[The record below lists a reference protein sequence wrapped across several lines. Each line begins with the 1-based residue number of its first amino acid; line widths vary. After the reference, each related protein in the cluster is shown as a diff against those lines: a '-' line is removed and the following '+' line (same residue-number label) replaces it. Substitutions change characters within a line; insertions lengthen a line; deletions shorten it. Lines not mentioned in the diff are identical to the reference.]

1 MVALV
6 LLKIKIGHTQ
16 ISVLKIGIPMSK
28 TTPVSTPDIYYIYT
42 LYIYIILC
50 FIYIYI
56 RIFPARG
63 QGIIPPLAKNLLI
76 HPAPGTISSPNKGQF
91 PHFEWSNAFLLKCP
105 PHDKKTHSSK
115 ISHSPSTREDF
126 LPLTLNTIWK
136 ILVSDIS
143 RGFFGIPLTTQQ
155 VTSYM
160 LHADGPLID

>member
-56 RIFPARG
+56 SGFSLLGDRG
-63 QGIIPPLAKNLLI
+63 
-76 HPAPGTISSPNKGQF
+76 
-91 PHFEWSNAFLLKCP
+91 
-105 PHDKKTHSSK
+105 
-115 ISHSPSTREDF
+115 
-126 LPLTLNTIWK
+126 
-136 ILVSDIS
+136 
-143 RGFFGIPLTTQQ
+143 
-155 VTSYM
+155 
-160 LHADGPLID
+160 